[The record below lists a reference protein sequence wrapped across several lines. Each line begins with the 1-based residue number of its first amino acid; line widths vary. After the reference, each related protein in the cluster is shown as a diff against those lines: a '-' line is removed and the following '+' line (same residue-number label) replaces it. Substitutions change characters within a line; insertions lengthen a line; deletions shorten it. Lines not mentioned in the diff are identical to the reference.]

1 VLDRIARNAAFGPI
15 SGSKDPRVST
25 VGEGR
30 SRKPRQVRRN
40 AAQTFRDSRA
50 AIVPSALMRARTL
63 LGGLVVALCACRPA
77 PAGRGETDV
86 KSRAGQDPSS
96 TTRLLD
102 IENRRVMAGVTDQD
116 IANPDPAVRRLAARA
131 LARLGNAQAVTLLQ
145 KALSDE
151 DGEVVSWAA
160 HGLSYIC
167 RNEAVNGLDVARAL
181 ATRAATLPIELRGSL
196 DATFAITRGLGRCAS
211 EEAERTLVT
220 WLGGPRPRA
229 EYAALALGDVAS
241 RRKWLAEPSYA
252 ALLAS
257 AVPGDASESLG
268 GALYPFGRLESAPK
282 SFEGRLL
289 AIAATLLRRPGAQR
303 IFAIRALSRVGPAA
317 ASELGRVLI
326 NAETY
331 TVVERA
337 EAARGLARLPFG
349 EAGQKALSQALPT
362 LVPGRDPLAMTSLGT
377 DAYGPL
383 LVALEG
389 LRAPPPKGAERTLY
403 ELAGLTLPK
412 EAPAPLARRV
422 VRLRCRAASLLVE
435 GAFEDP
441 LIVNCDPDPDGLIG
455 QRALLDVIGRRP
467 IEGRRL
473 SAFRKLATSS
483 HLRVKEGALELLAG
497 HAEVEETP
505 AMVARALGAKEV
517 GVVATA
523 AEFIAAHPERV
534 SMRLPGAAS
543 EAVSDAA
550 KALEP
555 GAIHPEVA
563 TKLREALARPWAPDD
578 VETLGTLVEAAG
590 ATRLDGVMSQL
601 EAFCQSSNPTLR
613 EHAARALS
621 LVKAPRVTCAAPPEA
636 TEGAPELGHLVT
648 SPIKLELV
656 TDAGPL
662 TLRLDPTH
670 APVTVTRIADLAREG
685 FYKGIVVHR
694 VVPGFVVQFGDP
706 GADGFGG
713 PGRAPLRCET
723 TPAPFGPLDVGVAL
737 AGRDT
742 GSSQLFVTLA
752 RYPNLDQEYA
762 LIGKAEGEW
771 NSVAEGDVIREVR
784 VIP

>member
-1 VLDRIARNAAFGPI
+1 
-15 SGSKDPRVST
+15 
-25 VGEGR
+25 
-30 SRKPRQVRRN
+30 
-40 AAQTFRDSRA
+40 
-50 AIVPSALMRARTL
+50 MRAGTRF
-63 LGGLVVALCACRPA
+63 LGLIVALGACRPA
-77 PAGRGETDV
+77 PAFRGEADAN
-86 KSRAGQDPSS
+86 SRAGGEAPSS
-96 TTRLLD
+96 ARRLLD
-102 IENRRVMAGVTDQD
+102 IENRRVMVGVTDQD
-116 IANPDPAVRRLAARA
+116 IAHPDPAVRRLAARA
-131 LARLGNAQAVTLLQ
+131 LARLGNPQAVPLLQ

-151 DGEVVSWAA
+151 DGEAVSWAA
-160 HGLSYIC
+160 HGLSYVC
-167 RNEAVNGLDVARAL
+167 RNEAVNGLDVVRAL
-181 ATRAATLPIELRGSL
+181 ATRSATLPIELRGSL

-211 EEAERTLVT
+211 EEAERTLVS

-229 EYAALALGDVAS
+229 AYAALALGDVAS
-241 RRKWLAEPSYA
+241 RRKLLAEATYA

-257 AVPGDASESLG
+257 AVPGDAGESLEE
-268 GALYPFGRLESAPK
+268 ALYPFGRLETAPK
-282 SFEGRLL
+282 SFETRLL
-289 AIAATLLRRPGAQR
+289 AVAAAGLRRPGAHR

-317 ASELGRVLI
+317 VSELARVLN

-337 EAARGLARLPFG
+337 EAARGLARLAFG
-349 EAGQKALSQALPT
+349 DAGQNALWQALPT
-362 LVPGRDPLAMTSLGT
+362 LMPGRDPVAMTGLGT

-389 LRAPPPKGAERTLY
+389 LRTPRPKGADRILY
-403 ELAGLTLPK
+403 DLAGLMLPK
-412 EAPAPLARRV
+412 EAPAALARRV

-441 LIVNCDPDPDGLIG
+441 LIVNCDPDAEGLIG

-473 SAFRKLATSS
+473 SAFRKLAASS
-483 HLRVKEGALELLAG
+483 HLRVREAALELLAG

-505 AMVARALGAKEV
+505 AMVALALGAKEV

-534 SMRLPGAAS
+534 STRAPPGN
-543 EAVSDAA
+543 SDVAA
-550 KALEP
+550 KTDAGKAIDP
-555 GAIHPEVA
+555 GAIRPEVA
-563 TKLREALARPWAPDD
+563 TKLREALTRPWAPDD

-590 ATRLDGVMSQL
+590 ATRLDGVTSQL
-601 EAFCQSSNPTLR
+601 EAFCKHNNPTLR

-621 LVKAPRVTCAAPPEA
+621 LVKAPRVTCPAPAEA
-636 TEGAPELGHLVT
+636 TEAAPELGHLVA
-648 SPIKLELV
+648 SPVKLELL

-670 APVTVTRIADLAREG
+670 APVTVTRVVDLAREG

-723 TPAPFGPLDVGVAL
+723 TPAPFGALDVGVAL

-742 GSSQLFVTLA
+742 GSSQLFITLA

-771 NSVAEGDVIREVR
+771 SAVAEGDVIREVR